1 MINKNYNIICDCFLT
16 IIIGFS
22 IVWLVYYFTPINN
35 FIFYNQRKEEL
46 V

>member
-1 MINKNYNIICDCFLT
+1 MINNNYNIIYEYFLT
-16 IIIGFS
+16 IIIGLS

-35 FIFYNQRKEEL
+35 FIFYNQRKEVL

>member
-1 MINKNYNIICDCFLT
+1 MINKNYDSIYDSFLT
-16 IIIGFS
+16 IIIGIS

-35 FIFYNQRKEEL
+35 FIFYN

>member
-1 MINKNYNIICDCFLT
+1 MINNNYNIIYEYFLT
-16 IIIGFS
+16 IIIGLS